1 MKRILCS
8 LVFGLAALP
17 ATAGLTF
24 DLTTATSGSASG
36 SQVMHAA
43 VDARNVRLDIATG
56 DGMMF
61 KDGSIALS
69 HDAGATLDVLDPQAK
84 TYYEL
89 ALDKLD
95 ASAVLGGAVNLT
107 NEKVS
112 VKDAGNG
119 GTIDG
124 YPTHRAIITA
134 SGDVALGGTAAM
146 HLEVTM
152 ETWTTDKVPAQYAA
166 FLQHKASS
174 TGLPVLDKLIAAQAN
189 AAKGF
194 PLRQVIAVKI
204 LSGGTPTIDMTQT
217 TTVTNVHEKKLAAA
231 MFAIPAGYAKVK
243 SPMERL
249 LPR

>member
-24 DLTTATSGSASG
+24 DFTTTTNGSASG

-43 VDARNVRLDIATG
+43 VDARNVRLDVVNG
-56 DGMMF
+56 DGVMF
-61 KDGSIALS
+61 KDGSIAVS

-95 ASAVLGGAVNLT
+95 AGAMLGGAIQLT

-112 VKDAGNG
+112 AKDAGNG
-119 GTIDG
+119 GAING
-124 YPTHRAIITA
+124 YPTHHVVVTA
-134 SGDVALGGTAAM
+134 SGDLALGGTAAM
-146 HLEVTM
+146 HLDVTM
-152 ETWTTDKVPAQYAA
+152 ETWTTDKVPPQYAA
-166 FLQHKASS
+166 FLQHKAAS
-174 TGLPVLDKLIAAQAN
+174 TGLPVLDKLIAAQTN

-194 PLRQVIAVKI
+194 PLKQVVSVKI

-217 TTVTNVHEKKLAAA
+217 TIVTNVHEKKLDAA
-231 MFAIPAGYAKVK
+231 MFAIPAGYARVK
-243 SPMERL
+243 SPMEGL
-249 LPR
+249 LRR